1 MSFVIHPRQS
11 SHHIAPVITT
21 KIDPSLIKH
30 LFGLDENRLKQEI
43 SHLYLTQSEKRV
55 NLLGDLLYEIADS
68 DYDNNEKQR
77 IVNLIVSVDPYK
89 VVLEKMLTLTSDRF
103 VRIFNY
109 IDCIEFKQDFFSFIY
124 QRKGD
129 FALTWLAKAA
139 FIIAENDSS
148 LDVKIFLNNFL
159 EGFSPALLPAFV
171 DFCFTSVKLQDKLY
185 ILMALIKDEDTAAL
199 FVRKFYFYNK
209 GKDLQKNCQAL
220 IKRIIAVHEGKNDEC
235 PVAVRCLVTYEDP
248 DVSISKTI
256 LAFLMEYS
264 DYGQVCLLKSC
275 NESQLKYVLDLH
287 PLPALHAKWLEAML
301 FMDNYFESRVETLEV
316 FVQHIDFKQLP
327 KLIEALANNHDRAQP
342 PSSLALPYL
351 ALELCTDRAAEGEK
365 LESQDRKR
373 LFSRA
378 IPSDLNEFRFICSL
392 ISKEQRANLFDNI
405 RVFLDRIDEDPDDYP
420 FFIIGHNIQKVYL
433 EVKDEESHEVLIR
446 GDLVHV
452 PPFYLALAVED
463 EEYRKWIVKASVYL
477 TDEQLKAVIMML
489 PRESLFKSIEI
500 MFPRLTN
507 DQYELAVDALPF
519 ENRMLY
525 FNSKTDEFLDL
536 MGEIQIQVQELKEQI
551 KRLDQIKNDKLE
563 FVKAKEVFERKLFEF
578 QGLLTGA
585 LSLRHHIIRNRILKI
600 TQQKIPMDSKTR
612 DTFLRFPGLLGSFK
626 TIQQSL
632 SGPEGLYT
640 LLAKLPAI
648 EAEDT
653 DPLSHT
659 AISDRFWE
667 LITSGSL
674 VNLGLEHAGEI
685 MQKGI
690 VADNDFKCLGLS
702 FVKQMKIIIL
712 RRRLEAF
719 MRTVLEEHF
728 KFLRST
734 KKAENEK
741 ETSEFEKKNLVD
753 YLELLK
759 LSLSL
764 HEDRFKSRLA
774 AFQDLI
780 QNSTLNPAVMIEFM
794 GILGEIAKVEN
805 KVELEESLLGQFQ
818 KRLGDSPHP
827 QKVQSICSEI
837 FVFALTIFKNH
848 DFLEGL
854 KRYLQQED
862 LHLICITMR
871 ETGVRSLTEFV
882 ELGIIQQLPEDCYRL
897 SYQLLKNQPNK
908 KEENPS

>member
-11 SHHIAPVITT
+11 SHPIAAIKTT
-21 KIDPSLIKH
+21 KIDSSLIKH
-30 LFGLDENRLKQEI
+30 LFGLDEKKLKQEI
-43 SHLYLTQSEKRV
+43 SHLYLAQSEERI
-55 NLLGDLLYEIADS
+55 NLLGDLLFEIADS
-68 DYDNNEKQR
+68 DYDIDEKQR
-77 IVNLIVSVDPYK
+77 MLNLIVSVDPYK
-89 VVLEKMLTLTSDRF
+89 VVLEKILTLTPDRF

-109 IDCIEFKQDFFSFIY
+109 LNCIEFKQDFFSFIY

-129 FALTWLAKAA
+129 FAFTWLAKAA
-139 FIIAENDSS
+139 LILVENECS
-148 LDVKIFLNNFL
+148 LEIKRYFLNNFL
-159 EGFSPALLPAFV
+159 VGFSPALLPAFV
-171 DFCFTSVKLQDKLY
+171 DICFTCVKQQDKLSL
-185 ILMALIKDEDTAAL
+185 LMALIKDENTAAL
-199 FVRKFYFYNK
+199 FVRKFYYYNK

-220 IKRIIAVHEGKNDEC
+220 IKGIIAIHEGKNYEC

-248 DVSISKTI
+248 EVSISKTI

-264 DYGQVCLLKSC
+264 DYAQICLLKSC
-275 NESQLKYVLDLH
+275 NESQLKYVLEHH
-287 PLPALHAKWLEAML
+287 PLPAMHAKWLEEML
-301 FMDNYFESRVETLEV
+301 SMDNYFESRVETLLI

-327 KLIEALANNHDRAQP
+327 NLIEALADNHDRAQP

-351 ALELCTDRAAEGEK
+351 ALVLCTDRAAEGEK

-378 IPSDLNEFRFICSL
+378 IPSDLDELRFICSM
-392 ISKEQRANLFDNI
+392 ISNEQRANLFDAI

-420 FFIIGHNIQKVYL
+420 FLIIGHNIQKVYL
-433 EVKDEESHEVLIR
+433 EVKDEENHEVLIR

-452 PPFYLALAVED
+452 PPFYLALAIEN
-463 EEYRKWIVKASVYL
+463 EEYWKWIVKASVYL

-489 PRESLFKSIEI
+489 PRKSLFKSIEI

-507 DQYELAVDALPF
+507 DQYELAVDALSLDH
-519 ENRMLY
+519 RILY
-525 FNSKTDEFLDL
+525 FNAKTDELLDL
-536 MGEIQIQVQELKEQI
+536 IGEIQIQVEELKAQI
-551 KRLDQIKNDKLE
+551 KHLDQIKNDKLE
-563 FVKAKEVFERKLFEF
+563 FIKAKEICERKLFEF

-585 LSLRHHIIRNRILKI
+585 LSLRHHIIRNRILKMNH
-600 TQQKIPMDSKTR
+600 QKLDSKTR
-612 DTFLRFPGLLGSFK
+612 ETFLRFPGLLDAFK
-626 TIQQSL
+626 EIQQSL
-632 SGPEGLYT
+632 SGPKGLYT
-640 LLAKLPAI
+640 MLAKLPAI

-653 DPLSHT
+653 DPLPHA

-674 VNLGLEHAGEI
+674 VNLGVEHAGEI
-685 MQKGI
+685 MKKGI
-690 VADNDFKCLGLS
+690 VADNDFRCLGLS
-702 FVKQMKIIIL
+702 YVKQIKINIL
-712 RRRLEAF
+712 RRKLEAF
-719 MRTVLEEHF
+719 MRIVLEEHF
-728 KFLRST
+728 KFLRLT

-741 ETSEFEKKNLVD
+741 EMSEFEKKNQVE

-774 AFQDLI
+774 AFQALI
-780 QNSTLNPAVMIEFM
+780 QNSTLNSAVMIEFM
-794 GILGEIAKVEN
+794 GILSEIAKVEN

-837 FVFALTIFKNH
+837 FVFALTFFKNH

-862 LHLICITMR
+862 LHLICITMH

-897 SYQLLKNQPNK
+897 SYQLLKNQP